1 MTQIKKQAIFA
12 TSAVLLILGTIPAFA
27 ALVPCTN
34 NCTLC
39 DLFVLIKNIINWL
52 IEISVVL
59 GSAFFAWGAIDIM
72 RAGDSETILKEGK
85 DRIKTAV
92 IGIVI
97 VATAWL
103 LVGTILQ
110 FVTGSQSKLPW
121 NEIQC
126 SVPKSN
132 NSGGGNSGGATGSW

>member
-1 MTQIKKQAIFA
+1 MAQFKKYAA
-12 TSAVLLILGTIPAFA
+12 LILGAVALILTVNPVFA

-39 DLFVLIKNIINWL
+39 DLFVLFKNIINYM

-59 GSAFFAWGAIDIM
+59 GSLFFAWGAIDIM
-72 RAGDSETILKEGK
+72 RSGDSETILKEGK
-85 DRIKTAV
+85 ERIKTAV
-92 IGIVI
+92 WGIVI

-110 FVTGSQSKLPW
+110 FVTDSPSKLPW

-126 SVPKSN
+126 SINK
-132 NSGGGNSGGATGSW
+132 